1 MDERLSDKAFTD
13 AIKQAQRVRGSR
25 EDLDDMPEEDLWH
38 DSVTPALE
46 QFLQARDS
54 FYIATTS
61 VDGQPYIQHRGGP
74 PGFLKILD
82 PKTLGFADFSGNR
95 QYITPGNLS
104 ENDRAFIFLMD
115 YANRRRIK
123 LWGRAKIVEGDDAL
137 CAKLTI
143 PGYRAKVERAIL
155 FEIEVWHANCPQ
167 HIVRRFPEADV
178 AQAVGTLKARIA
190 DLEAELAE
198 LRGGV

>member
-1 MDERLSDKAFTD
+1 MGERLSDKAFTD
-13 AIKQAQRVRGSR
+13 AIKQAQKARGSR
-25 EDLDDMPEEDLWH
+25 EGLDDMPEEGLWH

-61 VDGQPYIQHRGGP
+61 ADGQPYIQHRSGP
-74 PGFLKILD
+74 TGFLKILD

-95 QYITPGNLS
+95 QFITPGNLS

-123 LWGRAKIVEGDDAL
+123 L
-137 CAKLTI
+137 
-143 PGYRAKVERAIL
+143 
-155 FEIEVWHANCPQ
+155 
-167 HIVRRFPEADV
+167 
-178 AQAVGTLKARIA
+178 
-190 DLEAELAE
+190 
-198 LRGGV
+198 